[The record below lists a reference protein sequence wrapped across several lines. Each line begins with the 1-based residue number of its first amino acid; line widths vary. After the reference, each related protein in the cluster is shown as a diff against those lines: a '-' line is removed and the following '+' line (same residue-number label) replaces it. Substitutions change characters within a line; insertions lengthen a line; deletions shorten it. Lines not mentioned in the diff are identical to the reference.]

1 VPDWL
6 TAADVALVP
15 SHVEPLG
22 NATLEAMAT
31 RLPVI
36 GGDVGGIPE
45 MVVHDETGLLVPPRS
60 PDRLAVALDR
70 LLADADLRTRLG
82 TAGRRRCEDVFGIR
96 AHVRNVLAAYES
108 TLAPLAVSP
117 Q

>member
-1 VPDWL
+1 M
-6 TAADVALVP
+6 AAA
-15 SHVEPLG
+15 
-22 NATLEAMAT
+22 
-31 RLPVI
+31 LPVI

-45 MVVHDETGLLVPPRS
+45 MVVHEQTGLLVPS
-60 PDRLAVALDR
+60 KAPDRLAAALDR
-70 LLADADLRTRLG
+70 LIADAHLRARLG
-82 TAGRRRCEDVFGIR
+82 RVGRQRCEDVFGIN